1 LRSRCPAAHTAQP
14 GRGRAQAAPARRL
27 RRMRARALRHTLQAA
42 PPAACAPVSRV
53 TPFSMQFVQRKQ
65 ALKGALRGS
74 QAGKDGR
81 AEEDAGGQQSQ
92 CPTPPLPP
100 GGGEHR
106 SVRGVRIVRLARN
119 AARAAA
125 ASWRCPAQA
134 RAHVERGTEGRC
146 WASPTE
152 APRKVL
158 DGARRHKSA
167 QGRLCKVCLACV
179 LLVGLLV
186 PLQSMSCLCLACAKV
201 DAGTPPLGRVFMG
214 CGARATARDGRFHE
228 GAVLCARAGCLFPDL
243 KPS

>member
-1 LRSRCPAAHTAQP
+1 MGP
-14 GRGRAQAAPARRL
+14 
-27 RRMRARALRHTLQAA
+27 
-42 PPAACAPVSRV
+42 
-53 TPFSMQFVQRKQ
+53 
-65 ALKGALRGS
+65 
-74 QAGKDGR
+74 
-81 AEEDAGGQQSQ
+81 QSQ
-92 CPTPPLPP
+92 CPPPGRIAEPDGWAAAHAGGPQSQCPPPSLPP
-100 GGGEHR
+100 GGGKPR

-119 AARAAA
+119 SAGAAA
-125 ASWRCPAQA
+125 ACRRRPAQS
-134 RAHVERGTEGRC
+134 RAHVERGASGRC

-214 CGARATARDGRFHE
+214 CGARATARDVRCHE
-228 GAVLCARAGCLFPDL
+228 GAVLRARAGCLFPDL
-243 KPS
+243 KPSKLN